1 MTAPPEKS
9 VQALIGQLCDEQLEA
24 NEMRRLNQILSSDL
38 LAQQEYLDQLYMDGL
53 LQYEFGGGKLPVTIL
68 PATLLPGMRGGVV
81 SSIMPWPWLNV
92 RMQFFVVAVVL
103 AASCGFWW
111 FHSETPTQFSLEL
124 KNSSFEESAVV
135 LQKPTMVGWYGDSA
149 QAVMGVRG
157 VAPEHG
163 SHMLRLERS
172 ASQAKGSCEIYQI
185 VDMRTVPRL
194 SEQPPLFVEASASVN
209 SLSEDEGDVY
219 VFAINLYA
227 SPDNPLSQHAPW
239 PASWKN
245 KLSFVGNQLA
255 ADYDQKSWEQIRSL
269 LPLQSDTQFLLIQI
283 SVRPQSG
290 VHDGDFPGQFVD
302 NVRVRLTDLNSL

>member
-1 MTAPPEKS
+1 MTAPPQKS

-24 NEMRRLNQILSSDL
+24 SEMRRLNQILSSDL
-38 LAQQEYLDQLYMDGL
+38 LAQQEYLDQLYMEGL
-53 LQYEFGGGKLPVTIL
+53 LQYEFGGGKLPATIL
-68 PATLLPGMRGGVV
+68 PATQRCGGP
-81 SSIMPWPWLNV
+81 SSAPMPWPWLNS

-103 AASCGFWW
+103 AVLSGFWW
-111 FHSETPTQFSLEL
+111 FNSESPPQFSLQL
-124 KNSSFEESAVV
+124 KNSSFEEAAMVS
-135 LQKPTMVGWYGDSA
+135 QKPTMVGWYGDLA
-149 QAVMGVRG
+149 RAVTGVPG
-157 VAPEHG
+157 IAPEHG
-163 SHMLRLERS
+163 NHMLRLERS

-194 SEQPPLFVEASASVN
+194 SEQPRLFVEASASVN

-219 VFAINLYA
+219 VFAMNIYA
-227 SPDNPLSQHAPW
+227 SPDNPLSHPAAW

-283 SVRPQSG
+283 SVRNQG
-290 VHDGDFPGQFVD
+290 DVHGGDFPGQFVD